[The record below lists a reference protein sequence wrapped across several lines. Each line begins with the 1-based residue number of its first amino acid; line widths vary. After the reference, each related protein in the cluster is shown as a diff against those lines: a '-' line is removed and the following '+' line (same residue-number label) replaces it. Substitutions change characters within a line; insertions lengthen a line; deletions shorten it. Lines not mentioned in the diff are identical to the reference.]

1 MSSIPELTYQE
12 LASVI
17 LKRVGIT
24 VNVHRLSHRLTT
36 FADIGVDSLGLL
48 AVVRELEHRRRVDL
62 GATAAQD
69 CLTPRQLMTR
79 LREAQNGMV

>member
-17 LKRVGIT
+17 LKHVGIT

-36 FADIGVDSLGLL
+36 FTDIGVDSLGML

-62 GATAAQD
+62 GAKAAQD
-69 CLTPRQLMTR
+69 CPTPRQLMTR
-79 LREAQNGMV
+79 LREAQSGVV

>member
-1 MSSIPELTYQE
+1 MSSISEPTYQE

-17 LKRVGIT
+17 LQCGGIT
-24 VNVHRLSHRLTT
+24 VSIHRLSHRRTT
-36 FADIGVDSLGLL
+36 FADIGVDSLGML

-69 CLTPRQLMTR
+69 CRTPHQLMSR
-79 LREAQNGMV
+79 LCEACDGEV

>member
-17 LKRVGIT
+17 LKRAGIT
-24 VNVHRLSHRLTT
+24 VNVHRLCHRLTT
-36 FADIGVDSLGLL
+36 FADIGVDSLGML

-62 GATAAQD
+62 GAMAAQD
-69 CLTPRQLMTR
+69 CRTPRQLMSR
-79 LREAQNGMV
+79 LHDAQNGGV